1 MRSGPRRPRPISAS
15 DVAGAAVGGFEGLPA
30 SARRSALASP
40 RIGQRRAGRA
50 VGGRP
55 GEDFRASRRPGPE
68 QSFGTRR
75 FRPLRVP
82 WEEAMA
88 LWAGL
93 VAFTVAVVV
102 VLTRQLDLA
111 VVLRSIVELGAVVSV
126 FALICA
132 AEASN

>member
-1 MRSGPRRPRPISAS
+1 
-15 DVAGAAVGGFEGLPA
+15 
-30 SARRSALASP
+30 
-40 RIGQRRAGRA
+40 
-50 VGGRP
+50 
-55 GEDFRASRRPGPE
+55 
-68 QSFGTRR
+68 
-75 FRPLRVP
+75 
-82 WEEAMA
+82 MA

>member
-15 DVAGAAVGGFEGLPA
+15 DVAGAAVGGFEGVPA
-30 SARRSALASP
+30 PGRRSALGSP
-40 RIGQRRAGRA
+40 TTEHSRADRA
-50 VGGRP
+50 DSAAAPLR
-55 GEDFRASRRPGPE
+55 FSRFRRPGPE

>member
-40 RIGQRRAGRA
+40 TIGQRRADCADSAAAPLRFS
-50 VGGRP
+50 R
-55 GEDFRASRRPGPE
+55 FRRPGPE
-68 QSFGTRR
+68 QSLGTRR

-102 VLTRQLDLA
+102 VLAR
-111 VVLRSIVELGAVVSV
+111 EL
-126 FALICA
+126 
-132 AEASN
+132 